1 MAKKFIDSDNG
12 NDANS
17 GDTTGAA
24 YKTLGKY
31 TTEARSA
38 GDIAVLRG
46 GMTAGYHVDATQL
59 TFLSDGDKGN
69 PIIVERD
76 WDDDY
81 SDHANSAQTYT
92 LVFGSKTHTASATI
106 TGLSANEWI
115 FNTTDG
121 DNPREYSYEVASVSG
136 TTLTLFLPYKGTTGA
151 TKTLKVMPAAPFWG
165 GTASSSDEWFI
176 NGDNYWKFQGIEA
189 RGTAGFGLWRFDDN
203 ARGIEFWDMINLGS
217 GTTAIGYFPF
227 DNIELYFNK
236 CRFDGMRRG
245 LTQGGHITA
254 EHKDCLWDLNAGS
267 STWIMDLGSERG
279 ELVFID
285 NEFKDIAN
293 VINNSNANAHGVSP
307 SFQNCKIT
315 SMTQNFINET
325 VAGLHTWGPMGIED
339 YDNEPGDWRSY
350 SHNSDAEDNIL
361 MQSDKVTVRAGGATI
376 AVEVNPSADLSNL
389 SPFTIDKL
397 IDRYGIQLPASATT
411 ITIFFASDATG
422 DWTTNPTAAEMWLE
436 LEYWD
441 HATNDFR
448 KLVKSTGTVDFKTD
462 TDFDQSLAITVTPG
476 QAGRAYLSLK
486 YAKPTEATK
495 TNKFRFDPIPV
506 IT

>member
-1 MAKKFIDSDNG
+1 
-12 NDANS
+12 
-17 GDTTGAA
+17 
-24 YKTLGKY
+24 
-31 TTEARSA
+31 
-38 GDIAVLRG
+38 
-46 GMTAGYHVDATQL
+46 
-59 TFLSDGDKGN
+59 
-69 PIIVERD
+69 
-76 WDDDY
+76 
-81 SDHANSAQTYT
+81 
-92 LVFGSKTHTASATI
+92 
-106 TGLSANEWI
+106 
-115 FNTTDG
+115 
-121 DNPREYSYEVASVSG
+121 
-136 TTLTLFLPYKGTTGA
+136 
-151 TKTLKVMPAAPFWG
+151 
-165 GTASSSDEWFI
+165 
-176 NGDNYWKFQGIEA
+176 
-189 RGTAGFGLWRFDDN
+189 
-203 ARGIEFWDMINLGS
+203 
-217 GTTAIGYFPF
+217 
-227 DNIELYFNK
+227 
-236 CRFDGMRRG
+236 
-245 LTQGGHITA
+245 
-254 EHKDCLWDLNAGS
+254 
-267 STWIMDLGSERG
+267 
-279 ELVFID
+279 
-285 NEFKDIAN
+285 
-293 VINNSNANAHGVSP
+293 
-307 SFQNCKIT
+307 
-315 SMTQNFINET
+315 
-325 VAGLHTWGPMGIED
+325 MGIED